1 MTCGYIVLKEKDWKQ
16 NEGVIVMKTSQRI
29 MFFLVM
35 AAILVVTS
43 PAFASDIR
51 TEVQY
56 YVNVERIN
64 AGLTPVVL
72 DDSIGR
78 GAVVRATEAQVSF
91 AHQRPDGRDVK
102 SVLENGTCGWFGE
115 NLAVSEVKDARRIV
129 RAWMGSPTHRA
140 NILGRHYVRMGVE
153 CIRNK
158 ADGHYYWA
166 LLFAGE

>member
-1 MTCGYIVLKEKDWKQ
+1 
-16 NEGVIVMKTSQRI
+16 MKASRRI

-35 AAILVVTS
+35 FAALIVAS
-43 PAFASDIR
+43 PVFAADIR

-56 YVNVERIN
+56 YINVERIN
-64 AGLTPVVL
+64 AGLQPVAIDVNL
-72 DDSIGR
+72 EK
-78 GAVVRATEAQVSF
+78 GAVVRATEVQVKF

-102 SVLENGTCGWFGE
+102 SVLGNSTCGWFGE
-115 NLAVSEVKDARRIV
+115 NLAVSEVRDAQRIV

-153 CIRNK
+153 CKYNK
-158 ADGHYYWA
+158 EDGHYYWA

>member
-1 MTCGYIVLKEKDWKQ
+1 VWIHCAQGKGLETKRRSDCYENFAAHYVLSGYGRDSRCNI
-16 NEGVIVMKTSQRI
+16 SC
-29 MFFLVM
+29 FCF
-35 AAILVVTS
+35 
-43 PAFASDIR
+43 R

-72 DDSIGR
+72 DDSLGR

>member
-1 MTCGYIVLKEKDWKQ
+1 
-16 NEGVIVMKTSQRI
+16 MKTSQRI

-91 AHQRPDGRDVK
+91 AHQRPDG
-102 SVLENGTCGWFGE
+102 E

>member
-1 MTCGYIVLKEKDWKQ
+1 
-16 NEGVIVMKTSQRI
+16 MKTSQRI

-43 PAFASDIR
+43 PVFASDIR

-56 YVNVERIN
+56 YVNIERIN

-78 GAVVRATEAQVSF
+78 GAVVRAAEAQVSF

-115 NLAVSEVKDARRIV
+115 NLAVSGVKDAQRIV

-153 CIRNK
+153 CKYNK
-158 ADGHYYWA
+158 EDGHYYWA